1 MDSGR
6 LSIRLCERLVA
17 EHSSASP
24 DEINEPCC
32 ACEEAKYEVIFEG
45 RVLHNKLRSSHS
57 DSDTNLHLLRSLV
70 KGAPPQGLPC
80 EQVAAALLG
89 HHRGVAQRRVQVRGG
104 GTLMLPQSFALDV
117 HFP

>member
-45 RVLHNKLRSSHS
+45 RALRNKLVPILMRIFFSSGLWSKERHPRDFPASKWLLHFSDIIGASHS
-57 DSDTNLHLLRSLV
+57 AEYR
-70 KGAPPQGLPC
+70 
-80 EQVAAALLG
+80 
-89 HHRGVAQRRVQVRGG
+89 
-104 GTLMLPQSFALDV
+104 
-117 HFP
+117 